1 MACEG
6 GTKRLPLPVNDDSLK
21 PEARFEEGSQAMP
34 RLFTALEVPREAA
47 LSLSL
52 LRGGLPGARWVD
64 VENYHITLRFIG
76 DVEGH
81 VADEIANA
89 LDRIRR
95 PGFSLNLSG
104 VGAFG
109 SKKPHTIWAGVSASP
124 DLAALQGEIDRIC
137 QRLGVPSDPRKF
149 MPHVTLARLRNASP
163 ADVARYLSARGN
175 FSTQPFRVGRFV
187 LMSSRDSVG
196 GGPYVIEEAWP
207 LLAAEGRP
215 AERRE
220 EARGLTGA
228 MR

>member
-1 MACEG
+1 
-6 GTKRLPLPVNDDSLK
+6 
-21 PEARFEEGSQAMP
+21 MP
-34 RLFTALEVPREAA
+34 RLFTALEIPRDAA

-52 LRGGLPGARWVD
+52 LRGGLPGARWID

-95 PGFSLNLSG
+95 PSFSLTLSG

-109 SKKPHTIWAGVSASP
+109 QKKPHAVWAGAVPSP
-124 DLAALQGEIDRIC
+124 DLNALQAEIDRMC
-137 QRLGVPSDPRKF
+137 QRLGIPADPRKF
-149 MPHVTLARLRNASP
+149 TPHVTLARLRNSSP
-163 ADVARYLSARGN
+163 LEVAKYLSARGN
-175 FSTQPFRVGRFV
+175 FSAMPFRVGRFV

-207 LLAAEGRP
+207 LSTLDASAGTAP
-215 AERRE
+215 HFAS
-220 EARGLTGA
+220 ATYT

>member
-1 MACEG
+1 
-6 GTKRLPLPVNDDSLK
+6 
-21 PEARFEEGSQAMP
+21 MP
-34 RLFTALEVPREAA
+34 RLFTALEIPRDAT

-52 LRGGLPGARWVD
+52 LRGGLPGARWID

-89 LDRIRR
+89 LDKVHR
-95 PGFSLNLSG
+95 PAFDLRLSG

-109 SKKPHTIWAGVSASP
+109 SKKPHVIWAGVAPSP
-124 DLAALQGEIDRIC
+124 ELNGLHSEIDRLC
-137 QRLGVPSDPRKF
+137 LRHGASADARKF
-149 MPHVTLARLRNASP
+149 TPHVTLARLKNAAP
-163 ADVARYLSARGN
+163 HDVASYLSARGN
-175 FSTQPFRVGRFV
+175 FATLPFRVTRFV

-207 LLAAEGRP
+207 LDEP
-215 AERRE
+215 ANLSANRSDAVRI
-220 EARGLTGA
+220 